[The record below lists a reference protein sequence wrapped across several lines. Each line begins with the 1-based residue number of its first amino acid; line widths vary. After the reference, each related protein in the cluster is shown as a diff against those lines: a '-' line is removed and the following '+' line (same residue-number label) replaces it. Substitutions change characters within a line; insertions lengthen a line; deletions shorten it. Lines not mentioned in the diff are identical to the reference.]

1 MGDSN
6 KAYKKRDI
14 KEEGKLG
21 WCGGNLI
28 YTEWLKKA

>member
-21 WCGGNLI
+21 WCGGNL
-28 YTEWLKKA
+28 YFTLSG